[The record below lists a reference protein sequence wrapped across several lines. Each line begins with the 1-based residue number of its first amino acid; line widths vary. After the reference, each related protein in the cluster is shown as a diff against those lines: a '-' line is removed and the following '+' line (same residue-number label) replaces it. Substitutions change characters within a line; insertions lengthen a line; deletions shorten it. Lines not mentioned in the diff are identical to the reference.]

1 MNEMEIN
8 KVTEMIKLKIYVKE
22 INLKTKQKKNK

>member
-22 INLKTKQKKNK
+22 INLKQNKE